1 MQSTLVRVVR
11 GVVLALTLV
20 LASQVPL
27 LAQATGSVTG
37 RVVDA
42 TSLRPL
48 ANAQISIPGTGI
60 GGLANGAGQY
70 LLLNVPAGEHT
81 IEVQLIG
88 YGVERQ
94 TTTVQA
100 GQSAVLDFELSRSAI
115 ELGEIVITGAGQA
128 TERRRL
134 GNTVEAL
141 NVAEIENAPVVSAS
155 EVLQA
160 RIPGVDVNTT
170 GGHAGSGSEIRIRG
184 VGSISQNNGPVIY
197 VDGVRVDGG
206 RGDFGSA
213 AGASRLD
220 DLNPESIARIE
231 VLKGAAAATL
241 YGTEASN
248 GVIQIFTKRGQ
259 SGDSRWTFT
268 AGGGVATAIEE
279 PMLAGFALAATPTPG
294 RDLGTTTLN
303 QYWGAN
309 NDPFEL
315 YTLDYT
321 DLLFETGTYQE
332 YALSNSGGNELM
344 TYYLSGRYSKE
355 NGVLGGKDCVAPNG
369 SPSGSSDCFRV
380 PGFDIF
386 EDIAEVK
393 QIDASL
399 TFQPVENLRFEVAT
413 RYIDR
418 VTHPQDNTGGAVAM
432 MQLSK
437 VEEASPTNW
446 TGTQLFSTIREGFLE
461 FQEEATDRF
470 GGSINVGYSITPD
483 LNLSL
488 TTGLDVV
495 RSVSLEGRPFGHA
508 VDGFSNFTPDGIR
521 TVANINRNDF
531 TLDLSGSWDTD
542 LTSELSSSL
551 VVGSQILVSN
561 RQRVQAEGEEFP
573 GPGIDVVGGANIQ
586 RTAEQIEKTVNNGI
600 FAQEQLGFRNYLF
613 VTVGARLDRH
623 SAFGENA
630 DPAFYPKVSGSF
642 VVSDLPGW
650 DGLGPVSTL
659 RFRAAL
665 GKSGLQPGSFDRF
678 STFAPS
684 SSAFGPALLPS
695 NLGNPDLKPEVTT
708 EWEAGLEAGLLD
720 DRVAFEA
727 TYWNRKTKDLLI
739 ARPFPVSGGFQTA
752 QLDNVGA
759 MEAWG
764 FDVGL
769 SGVVYQSGSTSV
781 ELFGNGAYLYQEV
794 TDLGGI
800 LPIRQASL
808 RNLGVIREGYSP
820 QSQFGG
826 KLVDAP
832 YPYNLGNNRPAT
844 EAEMLTFLSNASWC
858 PQVTYCNTVEQIEAR
873 AMGVLGLNGT
883 LTDNFLGKSV
893 PDWQGAFGTNVA
905 VGDFRL
911 STTFSYKAGNYY
923 VTNHTMAFRNGNPSI
938 GRNYPAPAENEAILR
953 NPASTPEQ
961 RLEAV
966 KWFQENAYSLGSR
979 LNGVNRVVP
988 ADFVR
993 WRELSLTWDVPT
1005 DFANSIGVE
1014 SMSVTASGR
1023 NLKLWSKYQ
1032 SYGGID
1038 PETVQQDNVH
1048 AGHDAHIIAT
1058 PRRFGMSI
1066 RVNF

>member
-1 MQSTLVRVVR
+1 MQSNYVRR
-11 GVVLALTLV
+11 AF
-20 LASQVPL
+20 VPL
-27 LAQATGSVTG
+27 IALFAMLLTVVPVAAQATGSITG

-42 TSLRPL
+42 TSQRPL
-48 ANAQISIPGTGI
+48 ANAQVSIPGTGI
-60 GGLANGAGQY
+60 GALANANGQY
-70 LLLNVPAGEHT
+70 LLLNVPVGEHT
-81 IEVQLIG
+81 VEVQLIG
-88 YGVERQ
+88 YGVETQ
-94 TTTVQA
+94 SVTVAA
-100 GQSAVLDFELSRSAI
+100 GQSAALNFQLARSAI

-141 NVAEIENAPVVSAS
+141 NVSEIENAPVVSTS

-197 VDGVRVDGG
+197 VDGVRIDGG
-206 RGDFGSA
+206 RGDFNSA

-220 DLNPESIARIE
+220 DLNPESIERIE

-259 SGDSRWTFT
+259 AGRSRWTFT
-268 AGGGVATAIEE
+268 AGGGMALAQPE
-279 PMLAGFALAATPTPG
+279 PILAGFALDEDPTPG
-294 RDLGTTTLN
+294 RDLGTTALN
-303 QYWGAN
+303 EYWGVN
-309 NDPFEL
+309 NEPFEL

-321 DLLFETGTYQE
+321 DLLFERGSYQD
-332 YALSNSGGNELM
+332 YSLSNSGGNDVI
-344 TYYLSGRYSKE
+344 TYYVSGRYSKE
-355 NGVLGGKDCVAPNG
+355 NGVLGGKDCTAPNG
-369 SPSGSSDCFRV
+369 SPDCFRV
-380 PGFDIF
+380 PGFDMF
-386 EDIAEVK
+386 EDIAEVR
-393 QIDASL
+393 QVDASV
-399 TFQPVENLRFEVAT
+399 TFQARENLRFEVAS

-437 VEEASPTNW
+437 LEEASETNL

-461 FQEEATDRF
+461 FQEEATERF
-470 GGSINVGYSITPD
+470 GGSINARYSLTPD
-483 LNLSL
+483 INFSL
-488 TTGLDVV
+488 TTGVDVV

-521 TVANINRNDF
+521 TVANINRDDF
-531 TLDLSGSWDTD
+531 TLDLSGNWDED
-542 LTSELSSSL
+542 ITSDLSSSL
-551 VVGSQILVSN
+551 VVGTQIIVSD
-561 RQRVQAEGEEFP
+561 RQRVEAEGEEFP
-573 GPGIDVVGGANIQ
+573 GPGIEVVGGGNIQ
-586 RTAEQIEKTVNNGI
+586 RTDEEIERTVNNGV
-600 FAQEQLGFRNYLF
+600 FAQEQIGFRNFLF
-613 VTVGARLDRH
+613 LTLGARLDRH

-630 DPAFYPKVSGSF
+630 DAAFYPKVSGSF
-642 VVSDLPGW
+642 VASDLPGW
-650 DGLGPVSTL
+650 NGLGPVSTL

-678 STFAPS
+678 STFAPAS
-684 SSAFGPALLPS
+684 SSFGPALVPS

-708 EWEAGLEAGLLD
+708 EWEGGLEAGLFD
-720 DRVAFEA
+720 DRFALEA
-727 TYWNRKTKDLLI
+727 TYWNRTTTDLLI
-739 ARPFPVSGGFQTA
+739 ARPFPISGGFSAA
-752 QLDNVGA
+752 QLDNVGE
-759 MEAWG
+759 MKAWG
-764 FDVGL
+764 VDLGL
-769 SGVVYQSGSTSV
+769 SGVVFQNGSTAV
-781 ELFGNGAYLYQEV
+781 EVFGNGAYLYQEV

-832 YPYNLGNNRPAT
+832 YPFDLDSDGTPAT
-844 EAEMLTFLSNASWC
+844 REEMLTYLDQ
-858 PQVTYCNTVEQIEAR
+858 PRTVEEIEAR
-873 AMGVLGLNGT
+873 AMGQVGLNGT
-883 LTDNFLGKSV
+883 LTDNYLGKSV
-893 PDWQGAFGTNVA
+893 PDWQGAFGTNVT

-911 STTFSYKAGNYY
+911 STIFAYKVRNYH

-938 GRNYPAPAENEAILR
+938 GRNWPVPAAHEATLL

-966 KWFQENAYSLGSR
+966 TWFQENAFSLGSR

-993 WRELSLTWDVPT
+993 WRELSLTWNVPVSLAT
-1005 DFANSIGVE
+1005 SLGVE

-1023 NLKLWSKYQ
+1023 NLKLWSKYHD
-1032 SYGGID
+1032 YFGID

-1058 PRRFGMSI
+1058 PRRFGVSI